1 MIKTFAGSTACKQI
15 PRHGQKEGEIMLLS
29 NMAPILSEWISF
41 SIPLFAGIAKLLT
54 LSTMLVLM
62 QLMYNGLSR
71 LITYMTDN

>member
-1 MIKTFAGSTACKQI
+1 
-15 PRHGQKEGEIMLLS
+15 MLLS